1 MREHV
6 EAIRAIWTQ
15 EQASYHGAHV
25 DLSNAAF
32 DLCRSTMMAGMLTAN
47 C

>member
-25 DLSNAAF
+25 DF
-32 DLCRSTMMAGMLTAN
+32 DAI
-47 C
+47 